1 MDNATI
7 PTPQTTPSPVGPVNG
22 GGNNKT
28 LIIVIIAVI
37 VIGGGYWAFHRWQ
50 QQRAVSNLLKGLGM
64 DGGAANMLGEGMANF
79 ADEMAKEA
87 AREEAE
93 ANKSPADKFRD
104 AEVIEI
110 ANDSHSELAS
120 EIEDAI
126 KKIFDDAK
134 VTGFTS
140 GYMGMNSGS
149 GVVQY
154 TVPKLLAL
162 NDINDLSKEL
172 QNNGFTIMTTGQQSE
187 SATIMAQ
194 KDSVTY
200 TVGYNKDEQEI
211 TVIIIKTEG
220 EVGASE

>member
-1 MDNATI
+1 MDNTT
-7 PTPQTTPSPVGPVNG
+7 PTPPVTQPVAPMGG

-50 QQRAVSNLLKGLGM
+50 QQRAISNLLKGFGM
-64 DGGAANMLGEGMANF
+64 DGSAANMLGKGMAGF
-79 ADEMAKEA
+79 ADEMAQEA
-87 AREEAE
+87 AKEEAE
-93 ANKSPADKFRD
+93 AKKSPADKFKD
-104 AEVIEI
+104 AETIEI
-110 ANDSHSELAS
+110 ASGSHSELAS
-120 EIEDAI
+120 EIGDAI
-126 KKIFDDAK
+126 KKVFDDAK

-162 NDINDLSKEL
+162 NDVNNLSKEL
-172 QNNGFTIMTTGQQSE
+172 EDKGFTIMTTGQQSE

-194 KDSVTY
+194 KNSVTY
-200 TVGYNKDEQEI
+200 TIGYNKDEQEI